1 MTQYCACTG
10 KWLLSLIPPSVPEA
24 SPWVSAQEQVQQ
36 LAAALARRY
45 QVRSL
50 ACRQQVMLRGLQH
63 RHALRYAGFPRRLK
77 SAVVS
82 VHTLLGL
89 RDVWKRCSPAVQCE
103 LTLRSSDMLCPAETF
118 NAKVLLHA
126 VLNPA
131 GYSYERHPWKSFGDA
146 WFMGVGGRELPV
158 LGAQFSGV
166 SACHA

>member
-10 KWLLSLIPPSVPEA
+10 KWLLSLIPPPVPEA

-36 LAAALARRY
+36 LATALARRY
-45 QVRSL
+45 RVRSL

-89 RDVWKRCSPAVQCE
+89 RDVWKRCSPAVQYE
-103 LTLRSSDMLCPAETF
+103 LTLGSSDMLCPANHSRANIVST
-118 NAKVLLHA
+118 AAAAYACSHQ
-126 VLNPA
+126 
-131 GYSYERHPWKSFGDA
+131 WKQKPCSFFPKA
-146 WFMGVGGRELPV
+146 LSWRNEYHTSI
-158 LGAQFSGV
+158 ARIQ
-166 SACHA
+166 